1 MPTISAH
8 LPKDWPHGAALAAR
22 LIDYRGKPARYLLAL
37 IERDLRQ
44 RATKTRRAAALTS
57 PTPIP

>member
-22 LIDYRGKPARYLLAL
+22 LIDYRGKPARYPLAL

-44 RATKTRRAAALTS
+44 RATISTA
-57 PTPIP
+57 TP